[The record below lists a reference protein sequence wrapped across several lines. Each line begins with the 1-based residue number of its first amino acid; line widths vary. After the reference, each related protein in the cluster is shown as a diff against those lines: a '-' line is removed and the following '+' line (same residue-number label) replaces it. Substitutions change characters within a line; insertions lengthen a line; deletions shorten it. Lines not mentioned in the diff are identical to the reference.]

1 MKKTFLLLVA
11 LVIGMAAM
19 HSKVTMPSIFAD
31 DMVLQQQTEV
41 ALWGTAKPNSKVVI
55 TTTWSKT
62 KTVVDTGA
70 DGKWTA
76 KLATPVAGGPYE
88 ITFNDGERLTLKN
101 VLVGEVW
108 FCSGQSNM
116 EMPLKGWNTQPVE
129 GYVDAVMTASPKV
142 QIRACKIPK
151 TSAYEPQA
159 DVEATWYENTPAEV
173 GEFSAVAYFFAK
185 RLHDI
190 LGVPVGVIDVSWGGS
205 RIEAWMS
212 PELLKAKYADKLDLS
227 HFETK
232 NKGNRG
238 TRHTPALLY
247 NGMMHPLI
255 GYTVKGFLWYQGC
268 SNAYNPKLYVEL
280 QPDFVKMLREK
291 WGNDNLPFYFTQ
303 IAQYKTNIPQMMW
316 AQALTV
322 DLIPHCGMAATHDV
336 GEYNCIHPAKKKEVG
351 DRLANL
357 ALSNDYGFSYVDV
370 NTPVASRFEFKENEA
385 IVYFDK
391 VSKLGLS
398 PRDKDLDG
406 FELAGEDGVFYPAK
420 AIVLRKEYNY
430 KAIKVYQCPQVTKP
444 VAVRYAW
451 SNWCP
456 STLYNCYGI
465 PASPFTSQEL

>member
-11 LVIGMAAM
+11 LVTGMAAM

-451 SNWCP
+451 RNWCP

>member
-1 MKKTFLLLVA
+1 MKKTFLFLVA
-11 LVIGMAAM
+11 LVTGMAAM

-465 PASPFTSQEL
+465 PVSPFTSQEL

>member
-11 LVIGMAAM
+11 LVTGMAAM

-31 DMVLQQQTEV
+31 NMVLQQQTEV

-322 DLIPHCGMAATHDV
+322 DLIPHCGMA
-336 GEYNCIHPAKKKEVG
+336 
-351 DRLANL
+351 DRK
-357 ALSNDYGFSYVDV
+357 SVV
-370 NTPVASRFEFKENEA
+370 
-385 IVYFDK
+385 
-391 VSKLGLS
+391 
-398 PRDKDLDG
+398 
-406 FELAGEDGVFYPAK
+406 
-420 AIVLRKEYNY
+420 
-430 KAIKVYQCPQVTKP
+430 
-444 VAVRYAW
+444 
-451 SNWCP
+451 
-456 STLYNCYGI
+456 
-465 PASPFTSQEL
+465 

>member
-465 PASPFTSQEL
+465 PASPFTSQEF

>member
-11 LVIGMAAM
+11 LVTGMAAM